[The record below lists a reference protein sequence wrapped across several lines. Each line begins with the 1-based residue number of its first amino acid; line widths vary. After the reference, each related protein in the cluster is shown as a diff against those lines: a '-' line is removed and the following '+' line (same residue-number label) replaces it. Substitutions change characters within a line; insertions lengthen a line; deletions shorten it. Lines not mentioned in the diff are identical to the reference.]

1 MDEAKVLVC
10 QIKTRVS
17 DVDVGKFNWDVIDR
31 DQVNFEFKIMV
42 WFNDDV
48 IPRERKRV
56 QLDILQA
63 PSLSPV
69 ETHGSNARATLE
81 NSTDKRRSSCVL
93 CVKLLEKMLRK
104 TARKA
109 RR

>member
-17 DVDVGKFNWDVIDR
+17 DVDVGKFDR

-42 WFNDDV
+42 FLWFNDDV

-56 QLDILQA
+56 QRDILQA